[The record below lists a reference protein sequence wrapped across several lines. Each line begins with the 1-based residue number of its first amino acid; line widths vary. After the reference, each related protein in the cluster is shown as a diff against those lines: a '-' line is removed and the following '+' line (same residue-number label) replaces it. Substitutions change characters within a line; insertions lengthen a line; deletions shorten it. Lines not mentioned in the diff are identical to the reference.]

1 MLDAIMAFKGIYH
14 AEVSVFAC
22 NKTQYVPCLEEYW
35 ASVPSVNRIYEKVKG
50 TRATI
55 EIVRA
60 LEPLGTDVAKESKA
74 KVLEAAR
81 YCFAEE
87 RECEEEHANSDV
99 NILRL
104 SEPVQSG
111 AKESLKSLPV
121 KTRGTTEAV
130 RPQQGLREE
139 NMLCLRLKLGAEQP
153 SEDRI
158 AYSRESRKNTNTA
171 HEPGIR
177 GFYTLHGHSPCDSE
191 TMGTCSVA
199 GSSDAVLWSFD
210 VEKPSSTMKEE
221 KRGCLNGD

>member
-1 MLDAIMAFKGIYH
+1 MM
-14 AEVSVFAC
+14 
-22 NKTQYVPCLEEYW
+22 
-35 ASVPSVNRIYEKVKG
+35 KVLSCCEIQ
-50 TRATI
+50 TI

-121 KTRGTTEAV
+121 KVTFGRV
-130 RPQQGLREE
+130 
-139 NMLCLRLKLGAEQP
+139 
-153 SEDRI
+153 
-158 AYSRESRKNTNTA
+158 
-171 HEPGIR
+171 
-177 GFYTLHGHSPCDSE
+177 YT
-191 TMGTCSVA
+191 
-199 GSSDAVLWSFD
+199 
-210 VEKPSSTMKEE
+210 
-221 KRGCLNGD
+221 